1 MVYRNS
7 WIAGLAGLAFAF
19 FMMNQLLRPTI
30 SGVPWQFVVAAGLL
44 LGIIITWTAIS
55 YRLSTWLL
63 IAANLFAMVITVV
76 RVSAPETTAL
86 FLPTA
91 SSVELIRAQLDQ
103 AVAIVQSGIEPVIP
117 VPGIVILITLVFWT
131 AGALLAWG
139 LLKGHPY
146 VALVPPLVLSL
157 QFATMD
163 RAGTGLFRTV
173 VFVLLVAG
181 MILAIT
187 ADERDSTAGRMAPR
201 GSWPSARPKMGAS
214 ASALLS
220 VTVVGAVLA
229 VGLFQSQVPYDGVL
243 DWRNRRGYGGDNF
256 GSVSYNPFI
265 SIQQT
270 LVSNSNTPLFV
281 AEIDGDLAP
290 NEVYFKLLTMESYD
304 GRQFYADRFVAVPL
318 EERPWEQ
325 EGHAFAG
332 ETDAVTADISIAFLS
347 QDWLPTAYS
356 PSDLIAEETLF
367 RSLRVRPVDGSIILD
382 GGLSYEGMR
391 YITTSDVPDPDVNVL
406 ALDDTGQLSPSFVN
420 AADRGAELP
429 ETVGLVAL
437 PELRQEPPNVDVY
450 LALPEDLDL
459 EIAAEARLRTANL
472 TTDFER
478 GLALESWFH
487 SEAFDYSTDIEPGH
501 GATDLSA
508 WLLDPESPN
517 YHVGYCENFATAMA
531 VMARTLDIPSRVVL
545 GFTPG
550 SAVPGETN
558 QVVVRDRNA
567 HAWVELWMPS
577 QGWVR
582 FDPTPRSQRD
592 TPQTFEVIEDDLGF
606 DLTAYLDV
614 PAPDAIRREPP
625 LGSLPEL
632 PEDVNFDG
640 LPLPDGSSGS
650 RTGFSLP
657 GWLTTVT
664 PFVIVALFLL
674 AGIPL
679 VKWWQRRRRMKR
691 LEQGDISAAWEDIV
705 TRLSDLGETVD
716 GTLTP
721 YELAAEFDPAM
732 QPLAT
737 VYGRALYGPEDT
749 LNTDHVETATRSLE
763 QTTARLGTRYSTGR
777 RVVAWYRPGTLLPNW
792 LRDLRT
798 RKKK

>member
-7 WIAGLAGLAFAF
+7 WLAGLAGLAFAF
-19 FMMNQLLRPTI
+19 FMMNQLLRPTL
-30 SGVPWQFVVAAGLL
+30 SGVPWQFVVAAGMM
-44 LGIIITWTAIS
+44 LGIIITWTAVS
-55 YRLSTWLL
+55 YRLNSWLL
-63 IAANLFAMVITVV
+63 IGANLIAMTITVV
-76 RVSAPETTAL
+76 RVAAPETTAF

-91 SSVELIRAQLDQ
+91 SSVDLIRAQLDQ

-139 LLKGHPY
+139 LLRGHPY

-163 RAGTGLFRTV
+163 RAGTGLARTV
-173 VFVLLVAG
+173 VFIFLVAG

-187 ADERDSTAGRMAPR
+187 SDERDSTAGRMAPR
-201 GSWPSARPKMGAS
+201 GAWPSTRPKMGAS

-220 VTVVGAVLA
+220 VTLVGAVLA
-229 VGLFQSQVPYDGVL
+229 VGLFQNLVPYDGVL
-243 DWRNRRGYGGDNF
+243 DWRHRRGLGGNNF

-265 SIQQT
+265 SIKQT
-270 LVSNSNTPLFV
+270 LVSNSDTPLFV
-281 AEIDGDLAP
+281 AQIDGDLAP
-290 NEVYFKLLTMESYD
+290 NEVYFRLLTMESYD
-304 GRQFYADRFVAVPL
+304 GGQFYADRFVALPL
-318 EERPWEQ
+318 DERPWEQ
-325 EGHAFAG
+325 EGHTFAG
-332 ETDAVTADISIAFLS
+332 ETNSITADISIAFLS

-356 PSDLIAEETLF
+356 PTDLIADETLF
-367 RSLRVRPVDGSIILD
+367 RSLWVRPVDGSIILD

-391 YITTSDVPDPDVNVL
+391 YVIAAEVPEPNINVL
-406 ALDDTGQLSPSFVN
+406 ALDDTGQLSPSFIKAV
-420 AADRGAELP
+420 DEGEELP
-429 ETVGLVAL
+429 DAMGLVAV
-437 PELRQEPPNVDVY
+437 PEAREEPPDVDVF

-472 TTDFER
+472 VTDFEK

-487 SEAFDYSTDIEPGH
+487 SDAFDYSTDIEPGH
-501 GATDLSA
+501 GATDLAA
-508 WLLDPESPN
+508 WLLDPESAN

-550 SAVPGETN
+550 AAVPGETN
-558 QVVVRDRNA
+558 QVEVKDRNA
-567 HAWVELWMPS
+567 HAWVELWMPT

-582 FDPTPRSQRD
+582 FDPTPRAQRD

-614 PAPDAIRREPP
+614 PEPAAIQPVAPNGTRQVFPDEIDLTGVPAGDRGT
-625 LGSLPEL
+625 GS
-632 PEDVNFDG
+632 G
-640 LPLPDGSSGS
+640 
-650 RTGFSLP
+650 TGFTLP
-657 GWLTTVT
+657 GWLTTAT
-664 PFVIVALFLL
+664 PFVIIALILL

-691 LEQGDISAAWEDIV
+691 LEQGDITAAWEDIV

-721 YELAAEFDPAM
+721 QELAAEFDPAM
-732 QPLAT
+732 APLAT
-737 VYGRALYGPEDT
+737 VYGRALYGPAET
-749 LNTDHVETATRSLE
+749 LNAEHLETATRSFE
-763 QTTARLGTRYSTGR
+763 RTTARLGIRYSTVR
-777 RVVAWYRPGTLLPNW
+777 RVVAWYRPGTLMPDWMRN
-792 LRDLRT
+792 LRT
-798 RKKK
+798 KK

>member
-7 WIAGLAGLAFAF
+7 WLAGLAGLAFSF

-30 SGVPWQFVVAAGLL
+30 SGVPWQFVVVAGMM
-44 LGIIITWTAIS
+44 LGIIITWTAVS
-55 YRLSTWLL
+55 YRLNNWIL
-63 IAANLFAMVITVV
+63 IAANVFAMVITVV
-76 RVSAPETTAL
+76 RVAAPETTAL
-86 FLPTA
+86 FLPTT
-91 SSVELIRAQLDQ
+91 SSVELIRAQINQ
-103 AVAIVQSGIEPVIP
+103 AVAIIQSGIEPVIP

-163 RAGTGLFRTV
+163 RAGTGLFGTV
-173 VFVLLVAG
+173 VFILLVAA

-187 ADERDSTAGRMAPR
+187 SDERDSTAGRMAPR
-201 GSWPSARPKMGAS
+201 GSWPSARPKMGSS

-220 VTVVGAVLA
+220 VTLVGAILA
-229 VGLFQSQVPYDGVL
+229 VGLFQNQVPYDGVL
-243 DWRNRRGYGGDNF
+243 DWRNRRGYGGNNF

-270 LVSNSNTPLFV
+270 LVANSNTPLFV
-281 AEIDGDLAP
+281 AEIDGDLDP

-304 GRQFYADRFVAVPL
+304 GGQFYADRFVALPL
-318 EERPWEQ
+318 DERPWEQ

-332 ETDAVTADISIAFLS
+332 ETNSITADISIAFLS
-347 QDWLPTAYS
+347 QDWLPSAYS
-356 PSDLIAEETLF
+356 PTELFAEETLL

-391 YITTSDVPDPDVNVL
+391 YVITAEVPDPDINVL
-406 ALDDTGQLSPSFVN
+406 ALDDSGQLSPSFVN
-420 AADRGAELP
+420 AAEQGEELP
-429 ETVGLVAL
+429 DSIGLAAV
-437 PELRQEPPNVDVY
+437 PPVREEPPNVDVF
-450 LALPEDLDL
+450 LALPEDLDP
-459 EIAAEARLRTANL
+459 EIAAEARLRTDNL
-472 TTDFER
+472 VTDFEK
-478 GLALESWFH
+478 GLALEAWFH
-487 SEAFDYSTDIEPGH
+487 SDAFDYSTDIEEGH
-501 GATDLSA
+501 GATELAA
-508 WLLDPESPN
+508 WLLDPESDN

-531 VMARTLDIPSRVVL
+531 IMARTLDIPSRVVL

-550 SAVPGETN
+550 AAVPGETN

-567 HAWVELWMPS
+567 HAWVELWMPT

-606 DLTAYLDV
+606 NLAAYLDV
-614 PAPDAIRREPP
+614 PPSDAIDFEAPEAGNPIFPDDDIEIGIPP
-625 LGSLPEL
+625 GGAGT
-632 PEDVNFDG
+632 D
-640 LPLPDGSSGS
+640 SGN
-650 RTGFSLP
+650 GFTLP
-657 GWLTTVT
+657 GWLTTIT
-664 PFVIVALFLL
+664 PFVLIALILL

-691 LEQGDISAAWEDIV
+691 LEQGDITAAWEDIV

-721 YELAAEFDPAM
+721 HELAAEFDPAM
-732 QPLAT
+732 APLAT
-737 VYGRALYGPEDT
+737 VYGRAVYGPEGPLDADT
-749 LNTDHVETATRSLE
+749 VETATRSLE

-777 RVVAWYRPGTLLPNW
+777 RVAAWYRPGTLLPKW
-792 LRDLRT
+792 VRTLRT
-798 RKKK
+798 KK

>member
-30 SGVPWQFVVAAGLL
+30 SGVPWQFVVLAGML

-55 YRLSTWLL
+55 YRLNNWLL
-63 IAANLFAMVITVV
+63 VAANLVTMVIAVV
-76 RVSAPETTAL
+76 RVSAPDTTAF

-103 AVAIVQSGIEPVIP
+103 AVAIIRSGVEPVIP

-131 AGALLAWG
+131 SGALLAWG

-146 VALVPPLVLSL
+146 VALVSPLVLSL

-163 RAGTGLFRTV
+163 RAGTGLIRTV
-173 VFVLLVAG
+173 VFILIVAG
-181 MILAIT
+181 IILAIT
-187 ADERDSTAGRMAPR
+187 SDERDSTAGRMAPR
-201 GSWPSARPKMGAS
+201 GSWPSPRPKMGAS
-214 ASALLS
+214 STALLS
-220 VTVVGAVLA
+220 VTLVGAVLA
-229 VGLFQSQVPYDGVL
+229 VGLFQNLVPYDGIL
-243 DWRNRRGYGGDNF
+243 DWRDSRGLGGNNF

-270 LVSNSNTPLFV
+270 LVSNSDTPLFV

-290 NEVYFKLLTMESYD
+290 DEVYFKLLTMESYD
-304 GRQFYADRFVAVPL
+304 GGQFYADRFEALPL
-318 EERPWEQ
+318 DERPWEQ

-332 ETDAVTADISIAFLS
+332 ETNSIAADISIVFLS

-356 PSDLIAEETLF
+356 PTDLIAEETLF
-367 RSLRVRPVDGSIILD
+367 RSLRVRPTDGSIILD

-391 YITTSDVPDPDVNVL
+391 YITTAEVPDPDINVL
-406 ALDDTGQLSPSFVN
+406 ALDAAGELSPSFVN
-420 AADRGAELP
+420 ALEEGEQLPDSIGIVAIP
-429 ETVGLVAL
+429 ET
-437 PELRQEPPNVDVY
+437 RQEPPNVDRF
-450 LALPEDLDL
+450 LALPEDLDP

-472 TTDFER
+472 VTDFEK

-487 SEAFDYSTDIEPGH
+487 SEAFDYSTDIDPGH

-531 VMARTLDIPSRVVL
+531 VMARTLNIPSRVAL

-550 SAVPGETN
+550 TIEPGEPN
-558 QVVVRDRNA
+558 EVVVRDRNA
-567 HAWVELWMPS
+567 HAWVELWMPT

-606 DLTAYLDV
+606 DLAAYLDV
-614 PAPDAIRREPP
+614 PEVDAVR
-625 LGSLPEL
+625 LDGSDFVSVEEL
-632 PEDVNFDG
+632 LSGQFDPGTPFDG
-640 LPLPDGSSGS
+640 GSSDPN
-650 RTGFSLP
+650 TGLTLP

-664 PFVIVALFLL
+664 PFVIVALILL
-674 AGIPL
+674 AGVPL

-691 LEQGDISAAWEDIV
+691 LERGDITAAWEDIV

-721 YELAAEFDPAM
+721 EELAAKFDPAM
-732 QPLAT
+732 APLAT
-737 VYGRALYGPEDT
+737 VYGRALYGPTET
-749 LNTDHVETATRSLE
+749 LTAHHVRTASRSLAE
-763 QTTARLGTRYSTGR
+763 TTASLGTRYSVR
-777 RVVAWYRPGTLLPNW
+777 RRAVAWYRPGTLIPKW
-792 LRDLRT
+792 TRRRRT
-798 RKKK
+798 KK

>member
-7 WIAGLAGLAFAF
+7 WLAGLAGLAFAF

-30 SGVPWQFVVAAGLL
+30 SGVPWQFVVAVGML
-44 LGIIITWTAIS
+44 LGIIITWTAVS
-55 YRLSTWLL
+55 YRLNNWFL
-63 IAANLFAMVITVV
+63 IAANLIAMVITVV
-76 RVSAPETTAL
+76 RVAAPETTAF

-103 AVAIVQSGIEPVIP
+103 AVAIIQSGIEPVIP

-163 RAGTGLFRTV
+163 RAGTGLVGTV
-173 VFVLLVAG
+173 VFILLVAG

-187 ADERDSTAGRMAPR
+187 SDERDSTTGRMAPR
-201 GSWPSARPKMGAS
+201 GSWPSAHPKMGAS
-214 ASALLS
+214 ATALLS
-220 VTVVGAVLA
+220 VTLVGAVLA
-229 VGLFQSQVPYDGVL
+229 VGLFQNQVPYDGVL
-243 DWRNRRGYGGDNF
+243 DWRDRRGYGGDNF
-256 GSVSYNPFI
+256 GSVKYNPFI

-281 AEIDGDLAP
+281 AQIEGDLAP
-290 NEVYFKLLTMESYD
+290 NEVYFKLLTMESYN
-304 GRQFYADRFVAVPL
+304 GGQFYAERFVALPL
-318 EERPWEQ
+318 DERPWEQ
-325 EGHAFAG
+325 EGHRFAG
-332 ETDAVTADISIAFLS
+332 ETNSITADISIAFLS
-347 QDWLPTAYS
+347 QDWLPSAYS
-356 PSDLIAEETLF
+356 PTDLVADETLY

-391 YITTSDVPDPDVNVL
+391 YAIAAEVPEPDINVL
-406 ALDDTGQLSPSFVN
+406 ALDDTGQPSPSFIN
-420 AADRGAELP
+420 AVDNGEELP
-429 ETVGLVAL
+429 DAIGLVVV
-437 PELRQEPPNVDVY
+437 PEAREEPPDADVF
-450 LALPEDLDL
+450 LALPEDLDP
-459 EIAAEARLRTANL
+459 EIAAEARLRTDGL
-472 TTDFER
+472 VTDFEK

-487 SEAFDYSTDIEPGH
+487 SDAFAYSTEIEPGH
-501 GATDLSA
+501 GATDLSD
-508 WLLDPESPN
+508 WLLDDQSNN

-550 SAVPGETN
+550 TAVPGEINRVT
-558 QVVVRDRNA
+558 VRDRNA
-567 HAWVELWMPS
+567 HAWVELWMPT

-614 PAPDAIRREPP
+614 PETEPIP
-625 LGSLPEL
+625 R
-632 PEDVNFDG
+632 DG
-640 LPLPDGSSGS
+640 LPLPDVQLPDDPLESLGGPLDDPGS
-650 RTGFSLP
+650 RSNTGFTLP
-657 GWLTTVT
+657 DWLTAVT
-664 PFVIVALFLL
+664 PFAIVAIVLL

-691 LEQGDISAAWEDIV
+691 LEQGDITAAWEDVV
-705 TRLSDLGETVD
+705 TRLNDLGETVD

-721 YELAAEFDPAM
+721 QELAAEFDPAM
-732 QPLAT
+732 APLAT
-737 VYGRALYGPEDT
+737 VYSRALYGPAET
-749 LNTDHVETATRSLE
+749 LNADHLETATRSLG

-777 RVVAWYRPGTLLPNW
+777 RVVAWYRPGTLMPDWMRN
-792 LRDLRT
+792 LRT
-798 RKKK
+798 KK

>member
-30 SGVPWQFVVAAGLL
+30 SGVPWQFVVAAGLM

-55 YRLSTWLL
+55 YRLNTWLL
-63 IAANLFAMVITVV
+63 VAANLFAMVITVV

-91 SSVELIRAQLDQ
+91 SSVEIIRAQLDQ
-103 AVAIVQSGIEPVIP
+103 AIAIVQSGVEPVIP
-117 VPGIVILITLVFWT
+117 VPGIVILITLVFWG

-163 RAGTGLFRTV
+163 RAGTGLLGTV
-173 VFVLLVAG
+173 VFILLVAG

-187 ADERDSTAGRMAPR
+187 SDERDSTAGRMAPR
-201 GSWPSARPKMGAS
+201 GSWPSAHPKMGAS

-220 VTVVGAVLA
+220 VTVVGAILS
-229 VGLFQSQVPYDGVL
+229 VGLFQNQVPYDGVL

-281 AEIDGDLAP
+281 ADIQGDLTP
-290 NEVYFKLLTMESYD
+290 DEVYFKLLTMESYD
-304 GRQFYADRFVAVPL
+304 GGQFYADRFVALPL

-332 ETDAVTADISIAFLS
+332 ETNTITADISIAFLS
-347 QDWLPTAYS
+347 QDWLPSAYS
-356 PSDLIAEETLF
+356 PTDLVAEETLY
-367 RSLRVRPVDGSIILD
+367 RNLRVRPVDGSIILD

-391 YITTSDVPDPDVNVL
+391 YIVTAEVPDPDVNVL

-420 AADRGAELP
+420 AAEKGAELP
-429 ETVGLVAL
+429 DTIGLGAL
-437 PELRQEPPNVDVY
+437 PELREEPPNVDVF
-450 LALPEDLDL
+450 LALPEDLDSA
-459 EIAAEARLRTANL
+459 IAAEARLRTENL
-472 TTDFER
+472 GTDFEK

-508 WLLDPESPN
+508 WLLDPESDN
-517 YHVGYCENFATAMA
+517 YHIGYCENFATAMA

-550 SAVPGETN
+550 TAVPGETD

-567 HAWVELWMPS
+567 HAWVELWMAS

-614 PAPDAIRREPP
+614 PAPDAIRGEAPDAGRPVFP
-625 LGSLPEL
+625 DDEL
-632 PEDVNFDG
+632 LDG
-640 LPLPDGSSGS
+640 LPPLAGASDSS
-650 RTGFSLP
+650 TGFALP

-664 PFVIVALFLL
+664 PFVIVALILL
-674 AGIPL
+674 TGIPL
-679 VKWWQRRRRMKR
+679 VKWWRRRRRMKR

-705 TRLSDLGETVD
+705 TRLSDLGETVN
-716 GTLTP
+716 GALTP
-721 YELAAEFDPAM
+721 QELAAEFDPAM
-732 QPLAT
+732 SPLAT
-737 VYGRALYGPEDT
+737 VYGRSLYGPAET
-749 LNTDHVETATRSLE
+749 LNADHVETATRSLE
-763 QTTARLGTRYSTGR
+763 QTTVRLGTRYSTGR
-777 RVVAWYRPGTLLPNW
+777 RVVAWYRPGTLMPDW
-792 LRDLRT
+792 VRKRR
-798 RKKK
+798 RKK

>member
-7 WIAGLAGLAFAF
+7 WLAGLAGLAFAF

-30 SGVPWQFVVAAGLL
+30 SGVPWQFVVAAGML
-44 LGIIITWTAIS
+44 LGIIITWTAVS
-55 YRLSTWLL
+55 YRLNNWFLV
-63 IAANLFAMVITVV
+63 AANLIAMTITVV
-76 RVSAPETTAL
+76 RVAAPETTAF

-91 SSVELIRAQLDQ
+91 SSLELIRAQLDQ

-163 RAGTGLFRTV
+163 RAGTGLVRTV
-173 VFVLLVAG
+173 VFILLVAG

-187 ADERDSTAGRMAPR
+187 SDERDSTAGRMAPR
-201 GSWPSARPKMGAS
+201 GAWPSAHPKMGAS

-220 VTVVGAVLA
+220 VTLVGAILA
-229 VGLFQSQVPYDGVL
+229 VGLFQNQVPYDGVL

-281 AEIDGDLAP
+281 AQIEGDLAP

-304 GRQFYADRFVAVPL
+304 GGQFYADRFVALPL

-325 EGHAFAG
+325 QGHAFAG
-332 ETDAVTADISIAFLS
+332 ETNSITADISIAFLS
-347 QDWLPTAYS
+347 QDWLPSAYS
-356 PSDLIAEETLF
+356 PTDLVADETLF

-391 YITTSDVPDPDVNVL
+391 YVIAAEVPEPNINVL
-406 ALDDTGQLSPSFVN
+406 ALDDTGQLSPSFLSAV
-420 AADRGAELP
+420 DEGEELP
-429 ETVGLVAL
+429 DAIGLVAV
-437 PELRQEPPNVDVY
+437 PERREEPPDADVF
-450 LALPEDLDL
+450 LALPEDLDPG
-459 EIAAEARLRTANL
+459 IAAEARLRTDNL
-472 TTDFER
+472 VTDFEK

-487 SEAFDYSTDIEPGH
+487 SDAFDYSTDIEPGH

-508 WLLDPESPN
+508 WLLDPESVN
-517 YHVGYCENFATAMA
+517 HHVGYCENFATAMA
-531 VMARTLDIPSRVVL
+531 VMARTLNIPSRVVL

-550 SAVPGETN
+550 TADPGETN

-567 HAWVELWMPS
+567 HAWVELWMPT

-592 TPQTFEVIEDDLGF
+592 TPQTFEAIEDDLGF

-614 PAPDAIRREPP
+614 PPPEVLTRRGLDLPPVELPNETFEPP
-625 LGSLPEL
+625 GLNNNPDPGS
-632 PEDVNFDG
+632 N
-640 LPLPDGSSGS
+640 
-650 RTGFSLP
+650 TGFTLP
-657 GWLTTVT
+657 GWLTTAA
-664 PFVIVALFLL
+664 PFVIITLILL

-691 LEQGDISAAWEDIV
+691 LEQGDITAAWEDIV

-721 YELAAEFDPAM
+721 QELAAEFDPAM
-732 QPLAT
+732 APLAT
-737 VYGRALYGPEDT
+737 VYGRALYGPAET
-749 LNTDHVETATRSLE
+749 LTADHLETATRSLE
-763 QTTARLGTRYSTGR
+763 QMTARLETRYSKRR
-777 RVVAWYRPGTLLPNW
+777 RVAALYRPGTLIPDWMRN
-792 LRDLRT
+792 LRT
-798 RKKK
+798 KK

>member
-1 MVYRNS
+1 M
-7 WIAGLAGLAFAF
+7 
-19 FMMNQLLRPTI
+19 
-30 SGVPWQFVVAAGLL
+30 
-44 LGIIITWTAIS
+44 
-55 YRLSTWLL
+55 
-63 IAANLFAMVITVV
+63 
-76 RVSAPETTAL
+76 
-86 FLPTA
+86 
-91 SSVELIRAQLDQ
+91 
-103 AVAIVQSGIEPVIP
+103 
-117 VPGIVILITLVFWT
+117 PGIVILITLVFWT

-163 RAGTGLFRTV
+163 RAGTGLVRTV
-173 VFVLLVAG
+173 VFILLVAG

-187 ADERDSTAGRMAPR
+187 SDERDSTAGRMAPR
-201 GSWPSARPKMGAS
+201 GAWPSAHPKMGAS

-220 VTVVGAVLA
+220 VTLVGAVLA
-229 VGLFQSQVPYDGVL
+229 VGLFQNQVPYDGVL

-256 GSVSYNPFI
+256 GSVKYNPFI

-281 AEIDGDLAP
+281 AQIEGDLAP
-290 NEVYFKLLTMESYD
+290 NEVYFRLLTMESYN
-304 GRQFYADRFVAVPL
+304 GGQFYAERFVALPL
-318 EERPWEQ
+318 DERPWEQ
-325 EGHAFAG
+325 GGHTFAG
-332 ETDAVTADISIAFLS
+332 ETNSITADISIAFLS
-347 QDWLPTAYS
+347 QDWLPSAYS
-356 PSDLIAEETLF
+356 PTDLVADETLY
-367 RSLRVRPVDGSIILD
+367 RSLRVRPTDGSIILD

-391 YITTSDVPDPDVNVL
+391 YVIAAEVPEPDINVL

-420 AADRGAELP
+420 AVDKGEELP
-429 ETVGLVAL
+429 DVS
-437 PELRQEPPNVDVY
+437 ELIAVPKAREGPPDVDVF
-450 LALPEDLDL
+450 LALPEDLDSG
-459 EIAAEARLRTANL
+459 IAAEARLRTENL
-472 TTDFER
+472 ATDFEK

-487 SEAFDYSTDIEPGH
+487 SDAFAYSTEIEPGH
-501 GATDLSA
+501 GATDLSD
-508 WLLDPESPN
+508 WLLDDQSNN

-550 SAVPGETN
+550 TAVPGEINRVT
-558 QVVVRDRNA
+558 VRDRNA
-567 HAWVELWMPS
+567 HAWVELWMPT

-614 PAPDAIRREPP
+614 PEPDAIAIETLRGPITELFEDEPDLDP
-625 LGSLPEL
+625 FVGSGGS
-632 PEDVNFDG
+632 DSNTGFT
-640 LPLPDGSSGS
+640 LPD
-650 RTGFSLP
+650 
-657 GWLTTVT
+657 WLTAVT
-664 PFVIVALFLL
+664 PFAIVAIILL

-691 LEQGDISAAWEDIV
+691 LEQGDITAAWEDLV

-721 YELAAEFDPAM
+721 QELAAEFDPAM
-732 QPLAT
+732 APLAT
-737 VYGRALYGPEDT
+737 VYGRALYGPAET
-749 LNTDHVETATRSLE
+749 LNADHLETATRSLE

-777 RVVAWYRPGTLLPNW
+777 RVVAWYRPGTLIPDWMRN
-792 LRDLRT
+792 LRT
-798 RKKK
+798 RR